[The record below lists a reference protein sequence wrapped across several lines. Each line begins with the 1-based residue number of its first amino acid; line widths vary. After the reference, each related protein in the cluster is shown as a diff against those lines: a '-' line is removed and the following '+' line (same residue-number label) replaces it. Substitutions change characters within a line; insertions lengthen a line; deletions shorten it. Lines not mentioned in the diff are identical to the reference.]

1 MIDKGIPIPTV
12 RVGSPRGR
20 KRTSVLHDLMHGEVG
35 DSVFL
40 PDRKRQSTYVQ
51 CYSYGKE
58 LGKPNWFT
66 VLEVKENG
74 VEGVRVWKSA

>member
-1 MIDKGIPIPTV
+1 
-12 RVGSPRGR
+12 
-20 KRTSVLHDLMHGEVG
+20 MHGEVG

-40 PDRKRQSTYVQ
+40 PERKRQSTYVQ

-66 VLEVKENG
+66 LLEVKENG